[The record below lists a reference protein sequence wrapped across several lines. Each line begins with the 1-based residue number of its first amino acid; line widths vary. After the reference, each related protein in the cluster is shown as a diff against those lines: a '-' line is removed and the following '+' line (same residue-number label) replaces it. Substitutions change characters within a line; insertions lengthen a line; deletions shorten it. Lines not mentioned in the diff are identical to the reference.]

1 MSLEFSK
8 KVCGYDMGEVREY
21 IDSLTHDYEEEL
33 NKKKYRLTEL
43 VEENRKMTAQLAE
56 MTKLVE
62 SYRKQEE
69 SVGIAL
75 IKAEESAKT
84 TIAEAERQRQ
94 MELDRISF
102 ETKKWEERGDEV
114 RRQLMEFEEKIVSIM
129 EKYQSE
135 INYLASKDVKKTYF
149 KDNIKSNGGK
159 TA

>member
-33 NKKKYRLTEL
+33 NKKKDRLTEL
-43 VEENRKMTAQLAE
+43 IEENRKMTVQLAE

-62 SYRKQEE
+62 SYRQQEE

>member
-33 NKKKYRLTEL
+33 NKKKDRLTEL

-114 RRQLMEFEEKIVSIM
+114 RRQLIEFEEKIVSIM

>member
-33 NKKKYRLTEL
+33 NKKKDRLTEL
-43 VEENRKMTAQLAE
+43 VEENRKMTVQLAE

-62 SYRKQEE
+62 SYRQQEE

-149 KDNIKSNGGK
+149 KDNIKSNSGK

>member
-33 NKKKYRLTEL
+33 NKKKDRLTEL
-43 VEENRKMTAQLAE
+43 VEENRKMTVQLAE

>member
-33 NKKKYRLTEL
+33 NKKKDRLTEL
-43 VEENRKMTAQLAE
+43 VEENRKMTVQLAE

-62 SYRKQEE
+62 SYRQQEE

>member
-33 NKKKYRLTEL
+33 NKKKDRLTEL

-62 SYRKQEE
+62 SYRRQEE

>member
-1 MSLEFSK
+1 
-8 KVCGYDMGEVREY
+8 MGEVREY

-33 NKKKYRLTEL
+33 NKKKDRLTEL
-43 VEENRKMTAQLAE
+43 VEENRKMTVQLAE

-62 SYRKQEE
+62 SYRQQEE

>member
-33 NKKKYRLTEL
+33 NKKKDRLTEL

-62 SYRKQEE
+62 SYRKQEG

>member
-33 NKKKYRLTEL
+33 NKKKDRLTEL
-43 VEENRKMTAQLAE
+43 VQENRKMTAQLAE

-62 SYRKQEE
+62 SYRQQEE

-149 KDNIKSNGGK
+149 KIIIINES
-159 TA
+159 

>member
-33 NKKKYRLTEL
+33 NKKKDRLTEL
-43 VEENRKMTAQLAE
+43 VEENRKMTAQLAK

>member
-33 NKKKYRLTEL
+33 NKKKDRLTEL
-43 VEENRKMTAQLAE
+43 VEENRKMTVQLAE

-62 SYRKQEE
+62 SYRQQEE

-102 ETKKWEERGDEV
+102 ETKKWEESGDEV

>member
-33 NKKKYRLTEL
+33 NKKKNRLTEL
-43 VEENRKMTAQLAE
+43 VEENRKMTVQLAE

>member
-33 NKKKYRLTEL
+33 NKKKDRLTEL
-43 VEENRKMTAQLAE
+43 VEENRKMTVQLAE

-62 SYRKQEE
+62 SYRQQEE

-149 KDNIKSNGGK
+149 KIIIINES
-159 TA
+159 

>member
-8 KVCGYDMGEVREY
+8 KVYGYDAGEVEKY
-21 IDSLTHDYEEEL
+21 IESLTHDYEEEL
-33 NKKKYRLTEL
+33 NKKKDRLMEL
-43 VEENRKMTAQLAE
+43 VEENRKMTAQLEE

-62 SYRKQEE
+62 SYKKQEE

-75 IKAEESAKT
+75 IKAEESAKLT
-84 TIAEAERQRQ
+84 VAEAERQRQ
-94 MELDRISF
+94 MEIERISY

-114 RRQLMEFEEKIVSIM
+114 RHQLIEFEEKIVSLL

-149 KDNIKSNGGK
+149 KDSIKSNGGK
-159 TA
+159 SA

>member
-33 NKKKYRLTEL
+33 NKKKDRLTEL

>member
-33 NKKKYRLTEL
+33 NKKKGRLTEL

>member
-33 NKKKYRLTEL
+33 NKKKDRLTEL
-43 VEENRKMTAQLAE
+43 VEENRKMTVQLAE

-84 TIAEAERQRQ
+84 TIAEA
-94 MELDRISF
+94 
-102 ETKKWEERGDEV
+102 V
-114 RRQLMEFEEKIVSIM
+114 RLRQLEV
-129 EKYQSE
+129 
-135 INYLASKDVKKTYF
+135 D
-149 KDNIKSNGGK
+149 
-159 TA
+159 

>member
-33 NKKKYRLTEL
+33 NKKKDRLTEL

-149 KDNIKSNGGK
+149 KDNIKSHGGK

>member
-33 NKKKYRLTEL
+33 NKKKDRLTEL
-43 VEENRKMTAQLAE
+43 VEENRKMTVQLAE

-62 SYRKQEE
+62 SYRQQEE

-135 INYLASKDVKKTYF
+135 INYLASKKEKKTYF

>member
-33 NKKKYRLTEL
+33 NKKKDRLTEL

-114 RRQLMEFEEKIVSIM
+114 RRQLMKKKKKIVSIM

>member
-33 NKKKYRLTEL
+33 NKKKDRLTEL

-62 SYRKQEE
+62 SYPKQEE

>member
-1 MSLEFSK
+1 MSMEFSK

-33 NKKKYRLTEL
+33 NKKKDRLTEL
-43 VEENRKMTAQLAE
+43 VEENRKMTVQLAE

-62 SYRKQEE
+62 SYRQQEE